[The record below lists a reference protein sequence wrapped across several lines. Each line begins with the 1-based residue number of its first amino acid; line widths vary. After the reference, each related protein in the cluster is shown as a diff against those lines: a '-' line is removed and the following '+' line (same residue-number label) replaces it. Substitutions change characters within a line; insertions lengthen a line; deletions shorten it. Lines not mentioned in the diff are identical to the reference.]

1 MAPLPSASDIQMA
14 NMEATKR
21 KVRRGRRS
29 AASEAKRQARHKNA
43 GAGPSRDVLMANRDA
58 EVEEDAEDAVVI
70 DPRPTTLPSA
80 IILDDE
86 TTPEST
92 EPFKGIDTMDEATAF
107 FAPLDQEAASGKLE
121 GEMRRIP
128 IPPHR
133 MAPLKKEWV
142 NIFTPLTEMLGLQ
155 VRMNLLKKAVEMRTS
170 KHTKE
175 VGAIQ
180 KGADFVR
187 AFTYGFLIA
196 ASTLFGDAIAL
207 LRLDDLYL
215 DSFEIKDVKS
225 LSGDHL
231 SRAIGRIAGQD
242 GKTRFTIENATRTR
256 VILADTKVH
265 ILGSFQNIKLAKDA
279 IVALILGSPPGKV
292 YASLRTIG
300 ARLKQRAF

>member
-1 MAPLPSASDIQMA
+1 MAPLPNASDIQMENA
-14 NMEATKR
+14 DTIKR
-21 KVRRGRRS
+21 KARRGRRS
-29 AASEAKRQARHKNA
+29 AGSEAKRLARHKNA
-43 GAGPSRDVLMANRDA
+43 GAGLSRDVLMANRDA
-58 EVEEDAEDAVVI
+58 GVEEDAEDAVVI
-70 DPRPTTLPSA
+70 DVTSATLPSA
-80 IILDDE
+80 IIVDDE
-86 TTPEST
+86 ITPDSAQPAEEVET
-92 EPFKGIDTMDEATAF
+92 VDGPTALF
-107 FAPLDQEAASGKLE
+107 PPLDQDAASGKLK
-121 GEMRRIP
+121 GEMRKIP

-155 VRMNLLKKAVEMRTS
+155 VRMNLLKKSVEMRTS
-170 KHTKE
+170 KFTKDI
-175 VGAIQ
+175 GAIQ

-196 ASTLFGDAIAL
+196 DAIAL

-265 ILGSFQNIKLAKDA
+265 ILGSFQNIRLAKDA

>member
-1 MAPLPSASDIQMA
+1 
-14 NMEATKR
+14 
-21 KVRRGRRS
+21 
-29 AASEAKRQARHKNA
+29 
-43 GAGPSRDVLMANRDA
+43 MANRDA
-58 EVEEDAEDAVVI
+58 EVVDDEDHNDDDDFVI
-70 DPRPTTLPSA
+70 DPTPATLPA
-80 IILDDE
+80 GIVVDE
-86 TTPEST
+86 ELPRV
-92 EPFKGIDTMDEATAF
+92 EAQPSSEAKANLAAL
-107 FAPLDQEAASGKLE
+107 FAPLNQEAAAAKLE
-121 GEMRRIP
+121 GEMRRVP

-155 VRMNLLKKAVEMRTS
+155 VRMNLMKKAVEMRTS
-170 KHTKE
+170 KYTKD

-187 AFTYGFLIA
+187 AFAYGFLIA
-196 ASTLFGDAIAL
+196 DAIAL

-215 DSFEIKDVKS
+215 ESFEIKDVKA
-225 LSGDHL
+225 LTGDHL

-300 ARLKQRAF
+300 ARLKQRAI

>member
-155 VRMNLLKKAVEMRTS
+155 VRMNLLKKAVEMR
-170 KHTKE
+170 
-175 VGAIQ
+175 
-180 KGADFVR
+180 
-187 AFTYGFLIA
+187 
-196 ASTLFGDAIAL
+196 DAIAL